1 MNNKEALVTVSSFL
15 AFGPVRTKLLLAYFD
30 NPLNIWKAER
40 EDLLKTG
47 LSNYLV
53 ERFIYYRN
61 KFDVKNYFDRL
72 NKLDIKVITYKDK
85 DYPVNLK
92 EIEGAPLVLYYK
104 GTLLKKDETSVA
116 IVGSR
121 QMSEYGEKVT
131 KIFTL
136 ELVKHKVTIISG
148 LARGIDSV
156 AHKETLKGKGRT
168 IAVLGCGLDFVYPPE
183 NKELARQIAKSGAVI
198 SEYPLGIYVRA
209 QNFAARN
216 RIISGLAKIVLVIEG
231 AAKSGT
237 LITAS
242 HAATQ
247 GKTVFAIPGN
257 ITSPLSAAPH
267 FLLKEGCIP
276 ATHPDDLLR
285 ELKLIS

>member
-1 MNNKEALVTVSSFL
+1 
-15 AFGPVRTKLLLAYFD
+15 
-30 NPLNIWKAER
+30 
-40 EDLLKTG
+40 
-47 LSNYLV
+47 
-53 ERFIYYRN
+53 
-61 KFDVKNYFDRL
+61 
-72 NKLDIKVITYKDK
+72 
-85 DYPVNLK
+85 
-92 EIEGAPLVLYYK
+92 
-104 GTLLKKDETSVA
+104 
-116 IVGSR
+116 
-121 QMSEYGEKVT
+121 MSEYGEKVT

-183 NKELARQIAKSGAVI
+183 NQELARQIAKSGAVI